1 VLLEPGAG
9 GLHVRSDI
17 SYVCLVFSNSWDPCK
32 LSSGG
37 RRRDVRHLCTAPP
50 SQVVVAAYHDL
61 TGDELAERIPVH
73 RLELLANDPGI
84 SRLPVLTVPALDPG

>member
-1 VLLEPGAG
+1 LPRGPTDG
-9 GLHVRSDI
+9 TGSPRRTVRRARADRRPPR
-17 SYVCLVFSNSWDPCK
+17 LVTRH
-32 LSSGG
+32 
-37 RRRDVRHLCTAPP
+37 RR
-50 SQVVVAAYHDL
+50 VVVAAYYDL